1 MQRITGS
8 RTSITGI
15 LGHPLGH
22 TLSPVM
28 HNKAFETLGMDF
40 IYLAFDVHPQDL
52 VTAIKA
58 LPALGIKGVNITIP
72 YKEKVIP
79 LLDEIDSLAEKIGA
93 VNTIVTEGHKLRG
106 FNTDGSGFLISL
118 QEEGFDPVAKNV
130 LILGAGGSAR
140 AVSFSL
146 ASAGVQKIT
155 IVARDILKAEKL
167 ASDLNQYFHL
177 TLEVR
182 EFSSLSEVAV
192 GEAHLIVNTTPLGMY
207 PQENTMPPIKLEGFH
222 RGQHCYDL
230 IYNPFETKLMEEAKK
245 RGLTVQNGVGMLVH
259 QGAQAF
265 SLWTGKT
272 PPLEIMR
279 QAVFDHVG
287 YSRKKNT

>member
-1 MQRITGS
+1 MKRITGK
-8 RTSITGI
+8 TGITGI

-40 IYLAFDVHPQDL
+40 IYLPFDVRPQDL
-52 VTAIKA
+52 ATAVKA
-58 LPALGIKGVNITIP
+58 LPALGVKGVNVTIP
-72 YKEKVIP
+72 YKEKVMP
-79 LLDEIDSLAEKIGA
+79 LLDEIDSLAQKIGA
-93 VNTIVTEGHKLRG
+93 VNTIVIEDHKLHG
-106 FNTDGSGFLISL
+106 FNTDGSGFLASL
-118 QEEGFDPVAKNV
+118 KEEGFDPTAKKV

-155 IVARDILKAEKL
+155 FVARDLLKAEKI
-167 ASDLNQYFHL
+167 ASDLSQSFHL
-177 TLEVR
+177 TLEVWG
-182 EFSSLSEVAV
+182 FPSLPEDVV

-207 PQENTMPPIKLEGFH
+207 PQENVMPPIKLEGFH
-222 RGQHCYDL
+222 RGQHFYDL
-230 IYNPFETKLMEEAKK
+230 IYNPLETKLMGEAKK

-265 SLWTGKT
+265 FLWTGKA

-279 QAVFDHVG
+279 QAVYDHVG
-287 YSRKKNT
+287 YGRKKVT